1 MKKVAA
7 PVLNEDESICDDD
20 SDVHEDIVLFGDM
33 TEECDPKNA
42 LRKANLATEE
52 ADLRKELIEGF
63 RDTLDGMFSAKRVSD

>member
-1 MKKVAA
+1 
-7 PVLNEDESICDDD
+7 
-20 SDVHEDIVLFGDM
+20 M
-33 TEECDPKNA
+33 TEECDSKDA

>member
-7 PVLNEDESICDDD
+7 PVLNEDESSSEDD
-20 SDVHEDIVLFGDM
+20 SDVHEDIVLLREM
-33 TEECDPKNA
+33 TEECDSKDA